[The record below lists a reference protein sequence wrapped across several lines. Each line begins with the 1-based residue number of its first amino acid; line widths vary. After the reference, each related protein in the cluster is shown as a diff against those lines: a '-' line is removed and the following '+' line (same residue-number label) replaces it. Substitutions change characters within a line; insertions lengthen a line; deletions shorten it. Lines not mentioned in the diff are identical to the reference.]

1 MLAKS
6 CSFHSR
12 DLRKDGPGGAA
23 CGACWMGRPPL
34 GARHRTAPPQPC
46 GAAVSQRTTGPQAP
60 AAHLVKYAT
69 MRLGIQV
76 QRRKVG
82 KDHSATDM
90 AGERRGIFSVCVAD
104 EYVCCVCMER

>member
-1 MLAKS
+1 
-6 CSFHSR
+6 
-12 DLRKDGPGGAA
+12 
-23 CGACWMGRPPL
+23 
-34 GARHRTAPPQPC
+34 
-46 GAAVSQRTTGPQAP
+46 
-60 AAHLVKYAT
+60 